1 MDKYK
6 EKQEKL
12 LVVQT
17 KFENKIKEYFKS
29 NKDFEDY
36 IIDVKFK
43 IDFNF
48 NEYFIISFGQNL
60 ELLLECE
67 KIPYLFWCN
76 NKFPHWWD
84 LNNTSNL
91 LSKLSEEQETYIDLI
106 KFAEQYY
113 KESQVILD
121 EYK

>member
-1 MDKYK
+1 MDKHK

-60 ELLLECE
+60 DLLLECE
-67 KIPYLFWCN
+67 KIPYLRWCN
-76 NKFPHWWD
+76 NEFPHWWD
-84 LNNTSNL
+84 LKNVSNL
-91 LSKLSEEQETYIDLI
+91 LSKLSAEQETYIDLI
-106 KFAEQYY
+106 KFAEQYF